1 MPAENSPNPTGRP
14 VVTRFAPSPTGAL
27 HIGGARTALYAW
39 AYAKKHH
46 GRFILRIEDTDLKRS
61 SPESTHGILRD
72 LGWLG
77 LWSDEGPKY
86 PCSKHGC
93 GCGKALGD
101 PGYDPYDRER
111 QLGSNGPYFQ
121 SQRAA
126 DGIYDT
132 YVQLLLDAGKAY
144 EDDGA
149 VRFRMDKDIAF
160 TDAVYG
166 DIAVKAADLEDFV
179 IRKGE
184 DGGKLPTF
192 HFAVVVDDALM
203 EVTHVIRGQEHLTN
217 TTKHAALYDTL
228 AGITGDA
235 ERWQR
240 PVWVHTPSIMNP
252 GGSKMSKRDKAKVAR
267 AAAKE
272 EIAAR
277 STTINDFSVEAAWR
291 STAGWLSGMAEPA
304 WNSSAT
310 VDASLLENLKT
321 YIGFSEQVSDR
332 PLREVLPPLF
342 ASFVDGE
349 NDNIRIAEDIARYL
363 NVGLPSINVEDFLC
377 AGYLQSAL
385 LNYIALLGWNPGDD
399 LEHFDLDFL
408 CAKFSLERIGKSNS
422 TFDRVK
428 LKDFNAKAIRELD
441 AGKFVD
447 RMTKYVEAYR
457 PAWSASPIFAD
468 TAKWHAFCEAVQERT
483 HVLPDPLDANAFLI
497 EPENAIAYDFKPKAI
512 RKAMMGN
519 DGQGITLLEAM
530 RSAFA
535 ELPAEGFGH
544 AAHGTI
550 NALAEQSGINMG
562 KYAQPVRIAV
572 SGGPVTPPIDVT
584 LDLLGKDAVLN
595 RMQRCLDAA
604 KSAISTQA

>member
-1 MPAENSPNPTGRP
+1 MPAENSPSPTGRP
-14 VVTRFAPSPTGAL
+14 VATRFAPSPTGAL

-86 PCSKHGC
+86 PCAKHGC

-126 DGIYDT
+126 DGIYDI

-166 DIAVKAADLEDFV
+166 DISVKADDLEDFV

-252 GGSKMSKRDKAKVAR
+252 GGSKMSKRDKAKALR
-267 AAAKE
+267 KSMQE
-272 EIAAR
+272 EIEKRGRDEFIQYLCEGEESKRGKTPPKGVYVIIERNA
-277 STTINDFSVEAAWR
+277 IEAFID
-291 STAGWLSGMAEPA
+291 GKHDDPILVDVLSREHGVALPEIE
-304 WNSSAT
+304 
-310 VDASLLENLKT
+310 VD
-321 YIGFSEQVSDR
+321 
-332 PLREVLPPLF
+332 
-342 ASFVDGE
+342 
-349 NDNIRIAEDIARYL
+349 
-363 NVGLPSINVEDFLC
+363 DFLK

-399 LEHFDLDFL
+399 IEHFGLDFL
-408 CAKFSLERIGKSNS
+408 CERFSLERIGKSNS

-441 AGKFVD
+441 AGKYVD

-497 EPENAIAYDFKPKAI
+497 EPDDTIVYDFSPKPI

-519 DGQGITLLEAM
+519 EGQGVALLEEM
-530 RSAFA
+530 LGAFA
-535 ELPAEGFGH
+535 DLSAEGFGA
-544 AAHGTI
+544 AAHTKI
-550 NALAEQSGINMG
+550 NKLAEQSGINMG

-572 SGGPVTPPIDVT
+572 SGGPVTPPVDVT
-584 LDLLGKDAVLN
+584 LDLLGKDATLA
-595 RMQRCLDAA
+595 RMRRCLDAA
-604 KSAISTQA
+604 KAHLAAATN

>member
-1 MPAENSPNPTGRP
+1 MPAENSPSPTGRP

-86 PCSKHGC
+86 PCAKHGC

-179 IRKGE
+179 IRKGP
-184 DGGKLPTF
+184 GGRSEERGARVEGEEPSDVSGSIPDPRSSILMPTF

-228 AGITGDA
+228 AEVTGDT

-252 GGSKMSKRDKAKVAR
+252 GGSKMSKRDKAKTSRKGAEDAKLEQCTGVEQAAFDAFMAGKNDDAGI
-267 AAAKE
+267 AAAVAAALGIALP
-272 EIAAR
+272 EI
-277 STTINDFSVEAAWR
+277 
-291 STAGWLSGMAEPA
+291 
-304 WNSSAT
+304 
-310 VDASLLENLKT
+310 
-321 YIGFSEQVSDR
+321 
-332 PLREVLPPLF
+332 EV
-342 ASFVDGE
+342 G
-349 NDNIRIAEDIARYL
+349 
-363 NVGLPSINVEDFLC
+363 DFLK

-399 LEHFDLDFL
+399 IEHFDLDFL
-408 CAKFSLERIGKSNS
+408 CEKFSLERIGKSNS

-497 EPENAIAYDFKPKAI
+497 EPDDAIAYDFSPKPI

-519 DGQGITLLEAM
+519 EGQGVALLEEM
-530 RSAFA
+530 LGAFA
-535 ELPAEGFGH
+535 DLPAEGFGA
-544 AAHGTI
+544 AAHAKI
-550 NALAEQSGINMG
+550 NKLAEQSGINMG

-572 SGGPVTPPIDVT
+572 SGGPVTPPVDVT
-584 LDLLGKDAVLN
+584 LDLLGKDAALA
-595 RMQRCLDAA
+595 RMRRCLDAA
-604 KSAISTQA
+604 KAHLAAATN

>member
-39 AYAKKHH
+39 AYAKKHG

-166 DIAVKAADLEDFV
+166 EISVKADDLEDFV

-228 AGITGDA
+228 AEITGDA
-235 ERWQR
+235 ERWHR

-252 GGSKMSKRDKAKVAR
+252 GGSKMSKRDKAKAAR
-267 AAAKE
+267 AAGLAAIENGLDRELLDQESIKWDALLQALHRIDDQSIE
-272 EIAAR
+272 KPKPKLSQNEIAQFFDSQSDDGR
-277 STTINDFSVEAAWR
+277 IAAAV
-291 STAGWLSGMAEPA
+291 AGAL
-304 WNSSAT
+304 
-310 VDASLLENLKT
+310 V
-321 YIGFSEQVSDR
+321 V
-332 PLREVLPPLF
+332 VLPEIE
-342 ASFVDGE
+342 V
-349 NDNIRIAEDIARYL
+349 Y
-363 NVGLPSINVEDFLC
+363 DFKSS
-377 AGYLQSAL
+377 GYLQSAL

-408 CAKFSLERIGKSNS
+408 CENFSLERIGKSNS

-497 EPENAIAYDFKPKAI
+497 EPDNAIAYDFTPKAI
-512 RKAMMGN
+512 RKAMMSN
-519 DGQGITLLEAM
+519 DGQGITLLETM
-530 RSAFA
+530 RAAFA

-604 KSAISTQA
+604 KSALSTQA